1 MHLRFSGELILIFRR
16 AIKEAGWRKSFY
28 FNNMI
33 DPLSGGADLVGI
45 LGAATVRSRMG
56 GFNKK

>member
-1 MHLRFSGELILIFRR
+1 M
-16 AIKEAGWRKSFY
+16 AGWRKFILT
-28 FNNMI
+28 NL

-56 GFNKK
+56 GFNSLVILDKPCCKIAPNLLN